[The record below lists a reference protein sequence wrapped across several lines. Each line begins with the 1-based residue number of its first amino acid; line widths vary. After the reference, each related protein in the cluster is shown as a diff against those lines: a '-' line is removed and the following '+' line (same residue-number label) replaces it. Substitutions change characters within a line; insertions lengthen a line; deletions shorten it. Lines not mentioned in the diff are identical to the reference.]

1 MVPAMITPH
10 TTAMMMMV
18 RRMAALEAAATA
30 SAQACR
36 TVLSAV
42 VARQQ
47 VRAAQLQ
54 AHLLWVRVVEG
65 DGVSDGDRVLDTPH
79 AQFAQVYSR
88 LSTAAA
94 HCRQAGE
101 ALGMTVGFFLL
112 STVRGEF

>member
-79 AQFAQVYSR
+79 AQFAQVHSR
-88 LSTAAA
+88 PSTAAA

-101 ALGMTVGFFLL
+101 ALGMTVG
-112 STVRGEF
+112 